1 VILWD
6 VEAVRFLMGRMRH
19 RMLLLTTFDQ
29 AKVVAMKKST
39 VMLAMAMITGMLA
52 CAKPDQSS
60 DAGKY
65 AVKVRTTHIGER
77 LG

>member
-1 VILWD
+1 
-6 VEAVRFLMGRMRH
+6 
-19 RMLLLTTFDQ
+19 LT
-29 AKVVAMKKST
+29 KLRIVAMKKST